1 MINHNNVDPPPARR
15 RDLAATRAEHD
26 QPPPANGTTP
36 ERAVPVGDLTVAES
50 GPRFAAR
57 PRSVVEADIRRLN
70 PDPDELFAAAHDDAA
85 LPGNAVAR
93 AEALVRGIMA
103 VLFANPRP
111 FRELEHLQLET
122 SLRGGDA
129 PGPVRRR
136 MKWVDRALESAAAVV
151 QPDVMRR
158 LRLTLPLLF
167 GTEALLTQL
176 DICRSDAVEAT
187 DAMAWAARTLVQAAL
202 AEPAVS

>member
-1 MINHNNVDPPPARR
+1 MPRHTTVDPA
-15 RDLAATRAEHD
+15 
-26 QPPPANGTTP
+26 
-36 ERAVPVGDLTVAES
+36 LTDES
-50 GPRFAAR
+50 GPRFVPR
-57 PRSVVEADIRRLN
+57 PRSLIEADIRELN
-70 PDPDELFAAAHDDAA
+70 PDPDELFAAATDD
-85 LPGNAVAR
+85 AVAR

-122 SLRGGDA
+122 SLQETTA

-136 MKWVDRALESAAAVV
+136 MTWVDRALQPAVEHLA
-151 QPDVMRR
+151 PDVLRR
-158 LRLTLPLLF
+158 LRLTLPLVF

-176 DICRSDAVEAT
+176 DICQSDAAEAT

-202 AEPAVS
+202 AESVTPA